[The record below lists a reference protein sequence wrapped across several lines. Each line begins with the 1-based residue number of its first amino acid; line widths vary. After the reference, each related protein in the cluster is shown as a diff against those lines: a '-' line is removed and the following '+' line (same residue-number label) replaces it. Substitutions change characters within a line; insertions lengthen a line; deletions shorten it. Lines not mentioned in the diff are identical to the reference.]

1 MPEGSDHVGKAAGM
15 MAAASSIDRGL
26 APVVVRRWFEPGR
39 LQGCPLVSPFSVKE
53 ETPLEDF
60 FRRVARF
67 GRIPE
72 LVP

>member
-1 MPEGSDHVGKAAGM
+1 MPEGSGHVGKAAGM
-15 MAAASSIDRGL
+15 VAAACSIDRGL
-26 APVVVRRWFEPGR
+26 ALVAVRRGFEPER
-39 LQGCPLVSPFSVKE
+39 LQGCPSVSPFSVEE